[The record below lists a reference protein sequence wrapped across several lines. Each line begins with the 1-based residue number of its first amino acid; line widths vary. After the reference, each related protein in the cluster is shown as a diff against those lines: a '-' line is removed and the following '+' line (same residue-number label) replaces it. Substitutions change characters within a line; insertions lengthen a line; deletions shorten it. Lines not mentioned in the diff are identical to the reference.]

1 MQVLSPGIEQ
11 PAKPNIERRRQRRAI
26 VERERACGEFEL
38 SRAASMAKELER
50 QIEQANVKA
59 RSHRPGLHGTRAADC
74 GDQTLQSD
82 ALYAEAMQ
90 ELDHVKREIRKLQRE
105 LYVKIIIHLSF

>member
-1 MQVLSPGIEQ
+1 
-11 PAKPNIERRRQRRAI
+11 
-26 VERERACGEFEL
+26 
-38 SRAASMAKELER
+38 MAKELER

-59 RSHRPGLHGTRAADC
+59 RSHRPALHGTRAADG